1 MYNPDN
7 IRKKIHIEY
16 NKLLDLLYRKGPI
29 SSKYLELKEILFFFK
44 CEETNMNEDELK
56 ILKNVLIISNGILS
70 KNAPNNKEERRQK
83 EQCIKI
89 YSIMKK

>member
-29 SSKYLELKEILFFFK
+29 SSKYLELKEILYFFQNEK
-44 CEETNMNEDELK
+44 PNMNEDESK

-70 KNAPNNKEERRQK
+70 KNAPNSKKEKIQK
-83 EQCIKI
+83 EQCLEI
-89 YSIMKK
+89 YSIIKK